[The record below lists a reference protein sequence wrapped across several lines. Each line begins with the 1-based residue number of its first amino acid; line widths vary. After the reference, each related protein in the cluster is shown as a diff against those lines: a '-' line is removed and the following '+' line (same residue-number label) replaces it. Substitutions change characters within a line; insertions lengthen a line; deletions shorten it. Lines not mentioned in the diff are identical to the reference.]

1 MRKIMLF
8 AVVLVGC
15 AKSETPA
22 TDSAAAATAAAATP
36 APPPAPAKL
45 TAADVNGTWNG
56 MTKAEG
62 SDSVL
67 SRWTSVSATDS
78 TGKLLLQGAKD
89 SIPFKTTY
97 DADSMIN
104 TSAAYTNPGTPKGP
118 KVTFRAVGRLKDGK
132 LAGTVVTRLASK
144 PDSVVAR
151 SKWEATK
158 AP

>member
-1 MRKIMLF
+1 MRKIVLL

-15 AKSETPA
+15 AKTETPA
-22 TDSAAAATAAAATP
+22 GDSAAAAAAAAPTP
-36 APPPAPAKL
+36 APAPAKL
-45 TAADVNGTWNG
+45 TAADVKGTWNG

-67 SRWTSVSATDS
+67 SRWTTVSATDS

-89 SIPFKTTY
+89 SIPFKTTF
-97 DADSMIN
+97 DGDSAIY
-104 TSAAYTNPGTPKGP
+104 TSAAYTNPATPKGP

-132 LAGTVVTRLASK
+132 QAGTVITRLASK

>member
-15 AKSETPA
+15 AKAETPA
-22 TDSAAAATAAAATP
+22 SDSAAGAAALP
-36 APPPAPAKL
+36 APPAVPAKL

-78 TGKLLLQGAKD
+78 TGKLVLQGVKD

-118 KVTFRAVGRLKDGK
+118 KVTFRAVGWLKDGK
-132 LAGTVVTRLASK
+132 PAGKVTTMLASK